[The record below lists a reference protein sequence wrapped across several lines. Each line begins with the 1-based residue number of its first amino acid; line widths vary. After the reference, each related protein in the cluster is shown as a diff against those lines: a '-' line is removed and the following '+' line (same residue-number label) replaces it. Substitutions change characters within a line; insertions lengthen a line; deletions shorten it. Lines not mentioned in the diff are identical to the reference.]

1 MEAPRGS
8 SIAVTPAQTAAPD
21 QTTTSGMEVE
31 SEGAVR
37 LEKVSVRKTAD
48 TEMLKGLEL
57 LVKTDNEKTAPVQMK
72 PQIEEG
78 AHISREGTK
87 IHSLRGLRFKPQ
99 GPDLNR
105 IKFPSI
111 NPTLGSKGG
120 EQRSRED
127 VTGM

>member
-1 MEAPRGS
+1 M
-8 SIAVTPAQTAAPD
+8 TPAQTAAPD

-31 SEGAVR
+31 SEGAMK
-37 LEKVSVRKTAD
+37 LEEVSVKKTAD
-48 TEMLKGLEL
+48 TKMLKGLEL
-57 LVKTDNEKTAPVQMK
+57 QIKTDNENTAPVEMK
-72 PQIEEG
+72 PKVEEG
-78 AHISREGTK
+78 AHISREGIK
-87 IHSLRGLRFKPQ
+87 IHSLRGLRLKPR

-105 IKFPSI
+105 IKFLCT